1 MEAQYKRLYEITERE
16 NRRLTKIVEV
26 QKDMIEGLTKEKEML
41 KAAYNALNKELEEV
55 DPHGDWLGD
64 SVAKLK
70 GYHKCGL
77 SIGKH

>member
-55 DPHGDWLGD
+55 LSLCDQQQLL
-64 SVAKLK
+64 LK
-70 GYHKCGL
+70 DIAGQTQAQK
-77 SIGKH
+77 

>member
-26 QKDMIEGLTKEKEML
+26 QKDMIEGLTEEKEML

-55 DPHGDWLGD
+55 
-64 SVAKLK
+64 
-70 GYHKCGL
+70 L
-77 SIGKH
+77 SLCDQQQLLLEDIAGQTQAQK

>member
-41 KAAYNALNKELEEV
+41 KAAYNALNKDLEEV
-55 DPHGDWLGD
+55 
-64 SVAKLK
+64 
-70 GYHKCGL
+70 L
-77 SIGKH
+77 SLCDQQQLLLEDIAGQTQAQK

>member
-55 DPHGDWLGD
+55 
-64 SVAKLK
+64 
-70 GYHKCGL
+70 L
-77 SIGKH
+77 SLCDQQQLLLEDIAGQTQAQK

>member
-55 DPHGDWLGD
+55 
-64 SVAKLK
+64 
-70 GYHKCGL
+70 L
-77 SIGKH
+77 SLCDQQQLLLEDIAGQTQAQE

>member
-1 MEAQYKRLYEITERE
+1 MEAQYKKLYEITERE

-55 DPHGDWLGD
+55 
-64 SVAKLK
+64 
-70 GYHKCGL
+70 L
-77 SIGKH
+77 SLCDQQQLLLEDIAGQTQAQK